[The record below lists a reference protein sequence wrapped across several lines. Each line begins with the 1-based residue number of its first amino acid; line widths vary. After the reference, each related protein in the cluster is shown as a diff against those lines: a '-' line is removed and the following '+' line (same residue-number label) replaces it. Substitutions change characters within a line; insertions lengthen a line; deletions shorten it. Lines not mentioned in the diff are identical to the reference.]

1 MKKYTVLLIIFLL
14 SFLMCGCTKKD
25 KHLNDLETIKKR
37 GYIIAGVK
45 ADSPPFGYFD
55 NNIRK
60 GIDIEIV
67 KEIAS
72 AIFKDN
78 PEGHIQFENVD
89 AQNRISKLNAKEV
102 DILVATVSVNEK
114 RKLVIDFSKP
124 YFMTGSK
131 LLVRNN
137 SNISTLQYFNTKGKL
152 AVVMGTTG
160 EKIAR
165 KISPNASLIGA
176 KSYTEAFNYLQNGQ
190 VDAILGDDIILS
202 QFKKNKYKIVNR
214 AYSRE
219 NYAVAVRKSEDS
231 KELLDE
237 INAVISALLDDKRF
251 NLLKAEQ
258 MYN

>member
-1 MKKYTVLLIIFLL
+1 MKKYTVLLIILSL
-14 SFLMCGCTKKD
+14 SFLFCGCTNKN

-37 GYIIAGVK
+37 GHIIVGVK

-55 NNIRK
+55 EDKRK
-60 GIDIEIV
+60 GIDIEIA
-67 KEIAS
+67 KEIAG
-72 AIFKDN
+72 AIFKEE
-78 PEGHIQFENVD
+78 PEGHIEFVNVT

-114 RKLVIDFSKP
+114 RKLVIDFSRP
-124 YFMTGSK
+124 YFMTSSK
-131 LLVRNN
+131 ILVKKD
-137 SNISTLQYFNTKGKL
+137 SGISTLQYFNSRGKL

-165 KISPNASLIGA
+165 QTAPNAILIGA
-176 KSYTEAFNYLQNGQ
+176 KTYPEAFNYIQNNQ

-202 QFKKNKYKIVNR
+202 QFVNNKYKIVNR

-231 KELLDE
+231 KELLSE
-237 INAVISALLDDKRF
+237 INMVIGSLLDDKRF
-251 NLLKAEQ
+251 NLLKLEQ
-258 MYN
+258 LYN